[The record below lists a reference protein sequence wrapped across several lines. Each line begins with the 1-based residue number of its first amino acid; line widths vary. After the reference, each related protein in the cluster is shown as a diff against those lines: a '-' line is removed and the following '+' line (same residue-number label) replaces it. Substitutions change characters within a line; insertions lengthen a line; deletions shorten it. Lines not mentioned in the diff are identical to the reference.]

1 VLIEPLDFYSASGR
15 FDFLTGAGAHLHT
28 AHGDRLRRVAV
39 GEKLCRTFPFADQSR
54 LRKSLLRNFRAFGQP
69 GKVVK
74 THDLVLHPK
83 DIRETTL
90 WNAAR
95 ERHLTAFELG
105 LAATWA
111 VVARAR
117 LDSFV
122 SFAGSL
128 TGAGARSTTESLAIP
143 VRSGS
148 RDEIVKPDLF
158 WCGCLVSHSL
168 SLYRRHFDEVTHVFD
183 LSAKRW

>member
-28 AHGDRLRRVAV
+28 AHGDRLRRIAI
-39 GEKLCRTFPFADQSR
+39 GEKLRWAFTFADQSG

-83 DIRETTL
+83 DIREPTL

-95 ERHLTAFELG
+95 EGH
-105 LAATWA
+105 LAALELRLAAARA
-111 VVARAR
+111 VVTSAR
-117 LDSFV
+117 LDSLV
-122 SFAGSL
+122 SFTGRL
-128 TGAGARSTTESLAIP
+128 TSAGAWAAAKSLAIP
-143 VRSGS
+143 V
-148 RDEIVKPDLF
+148 
-158 WCGCLVSHSL
+158 
-168 SLYRRHFDEVTHVFD
+168 
-183 LSAKRW
+183 